1 MNDILYCNSIGLVP
15 GPSEQKEEFQSRVN
29 YCLSLK
35 QDVLP
40 KLFSREISESP
51 SLLLQN
57 AFPATQFW
65 YGIRPDWVSLIFS
78 NEKLAPWHGGAAWI
92 FQMEESCPTAA
103 LLQLRE
109 NFLHK
114 KSYLGILKR
123 EELMAHE
130 LSHVGRMMF
139 EEPQF
144 EEILAYRSS
153 ESRLARNLGP
163 LLQSSK
169 ESMLFVLSLFLI
181 MMIDIFLAFQG
192 NYGLFQSS
200 VWLKILPLGLACFA
214 FFRLF
219 KNKRLLNLCLVNIR
233 QMAKSDDD
241 ANAILY
247 RLTDREI
254 VLFAKSSLAEMNDYI
269 GKQDE
274 LRWQV
279 IKEAYLI

>member
-1 MNDILYCNSIGLVP
+1 MNDILYCNSIGLIP
-15 GPSEQKEEFQSRVN
+15 GPAEQKEEFESRVK
-29 YCLSLK
+29 YCLSLR
-35 QDVLP
+35 QAVLP
-40 KLFSREISESP
+40 KLFSREVSESP
-51 SLLLQN
+51 SPLLQH

-92 FQMEESCPTAA
+92 FQMEETSPTAA
-103 LLQLRE
+103 LLQLRQG
-109 NFLHK
+109 FLNK
-114 KSYLGILKR
+114 KSYLGVLKR
-123 EELMAHE
+123 EELLAHE
-130 LSHVGRMMF
+130 LCHIGRMMF

-153 ESRLARNLGP
+153 ESWLARNLGP

-169 ESMLFVLSLFLI
+169 ESMFFLLSLLFILMIDVFLI
-181 MMIDIFLAFQG
+181 FQG
-192 NYGLFQSS
+192 GYSLFQSA
-200 VWLKILPLGLACFA
+200 VWLKLLPLGLAGFA

-219 KNKRLLNLCLVNIR
+219 KNKRCLSLCLANVR
-233 QMAKSDDD
+233 QIAKSDED

-254 VLFAKSSLAEMNDYI
+254 VLFAKSSVPEINDYI
-269 GKQDE
+269 SKQDE

-279 IKEAYLI
+279 IKAAY